1 MRYHVLAADY
11 DGTLATDGRIDPP
24 TIEALRK
31 LKESGRKLLMV
42 TGRELPE
49 LLDLLP
55 EITLFDRVV
64 AENGALLYRPDVK
77 EERPLAEP
85 PPPEFVERLEARGV
99 GPISVGR
106 VIVATWEP
114 HQAAVLEVVREMG
127 LELQVIFNKGAVM
140 ILPSGVNKA
149 TGLEAALEELGLS
162 AHNVVAIGDAENDHA
177 FLAASECAVAVSNA
191 LETLKER
198 ADWTTPGDHGRGVTE
213 LVARLIE
220 DDLASLEPALTRHDL
235 PLGEDDDGGEVLI
248 PAYGRNVL
256 IAGTSGGGKSTLTT
270 GLLERLSES
279 GHQFVIVDPE
289 GDYDE
294 LELTMKLGD
303 PKNAPTVEEVEEL
316 LARPDMEDLSVNMLG
331 IDLKDRPSFSDQL
344 IPRLQDLRA
353 HTGRPHWI
361 IVDEVH
367 HLMPA
372 NWQPAPLVIP
382 KELQGMLYIT
392 VEPDSIAPALL
403 DAVDVLLAVGEK
415 PEATIRRF
423 CEASGRPEP
432 AGLKPVELE
441 RGQVLA
447 WFVHEDRPPVR
458 VTTIPPKSQRRR
470 HSRKYAEGNL
480 GPDRSFYFKGP
491 EEKLNL
497 RAQNLVA
504 FLQLAEGVDDA
515 TWEHHLQQGD
525 YARWFREGIKDD
537 GLGEAAEQ
545 VASTAG
551 LSAEESRAKIKEAI
565 EERYTLPAERVTSA

>member
-24 TIEALRK
+24 TIEALRL
-31 LKESGRKLLMV
+31 LKESGRKLVMV
-42 TGRELPE
+42 TGRELDE
-49 LLDLLP
+49 LLELLEEP
-55 EITLFDRVV
+55 LLFDRIV
-64 AENGALLYRPDVK
+64 AENGALLYRPETK
-77 EERPLAEP
+77 EEVKLAEA
-85 PPPEFVERLEARGV
+85 PPPEFAEKLKARGV

-114 HQAAVLEVVREMG
+114 HESTVLEVVRDMG

-140 ILPSGVNKA
+140 VLPSGVNKA
-149 TGLEAALEELGLS
+149 TGLEACLRDMGLS
-162 AHNVVAIGDAENDHA
+162 AHNVVAVGDAENDHA
-177 FLAASECAVAVSNA
+177 FLGASEAAVAVSNA
-191 LETLKER
+191 LTTLKER
-198 ADWTTPGDHGRGVTE
+198 ADWTTSADHGRGVTQ
-213 LVARLIE
+213 LVRRLLE
-220 DDLASLEPALTRHDL
+220 DDLAGLEPQLTRHHIL
-235 PLGEDDDGGEVLI
+235 LGEDDDGEEVRLN
-248 PAYGRNVL
+248 PYGMNVL
-256 IAGTSGGGKSTLTT
+256 VAGTSGGGKSTLTT
-270 GLLERLSES
+270 GLLERLADARY
-279 GHQFVIVDPE
+279 QFVIVDPE

-316 LARPDMEDLSVNMLG
+316 LSRPETPNVSVNMLG

-372 NWQPAPLVIP
+372 AWQPAPLVIP
-382 KELQGMLYIT
+382 KQMHGMLYIT
-392 VEPDSIAPALL
+392 VHPDAIAPALL
-403 DAVDVLLAVGEK
+403 EAVDVMLAIGREPEK
-415 PEATIRRF
+415 TIGLF
-423 CEASGRPEP
+423 CETLGIPLPE
-432 AGLKPVELE
+432 GLEPTELD
-441 RGQVLA
+441 RGETLA
-447 WFVHEDRPPVR
+447 WFVKGDRPPFR
-458 VTTIPPKSQRRR
+458 VKTAPPKIQRRR

-480 GPDRSFYFKGP
+480 GQDRSFYFKGP

-537 GLGEAAEQ
+537 DLGEAAEQ
-545 VASTAG
+545 IAATSG
-551 LSAEESRAKIKEAI
+551 LSARESRAKIKEAI